1 MAARIAAVLIA
12 ALLLTGC
19 ANLPRVW
26 LYGGYFDDAQTSAF
40 RFSGAHRDFR
50 TSVVGNPFGGPQSEI
65 DRAVIAA
72 MKGEDKGIGTHFTLT
87 PRTNYKNYH
96 IVMLFNPER
105 ETASGSPCKSPRS
118 LGRKDSPGRTDN
130 KTPLVLVAL
139 FCEGDALL
147 YGVGG
152 SRGGITSA
160 GDPKFRA
167 LVKDVMDYFVPQH
180 SFIDEP
186 REDDNDND

>member
-1 MAARIAAVLIA
+1 MTVRLITVLMA
-12 ALLLTGC
+12 ALLATSC
-19 ANLPRVW
+19 ANLPRIW
-26 LYGGYFDDAQTSAF
+26 LYGGYFENAQTSSF
-40 RFSGAHRDFR
+40 RFSGANRDFR
-50 TSVVGNPFGGPQSEI
+50 TSVVGNPFGGLQSEI

-72 MKGEDKGIGTHFTLT
+72 MKGEDKGIGTNFTLT

-118 LGRKDSPGRTDN
+118 LGRADN

-152 SRGGITSA
+152 SRGEITSA